1 MTISVPHRLAFW
13 PCLTLLSA
21 TTFGA
26 CKGAPDA
33 PAPEAP
39 PGAAAPADEPSTR
52 TVSVDE
58 SLLTTGRIALT
69 EVTAFAHGGQ
79 LVVPGEVA
87 PGPDGEAEI
96 GSLVA
101 GRVASLDA
109 VEGAAVTKGQ
119 VLAWIDAPEVGSV
132 RADLARASAQ
142 SVAAQQRLDRQ
153 LALQL
158 QGATSQSAVDEA
170 RAAVLSAQADQQG
183 ARAKLGSVGVGGVG
197 STGRL
202 ALRSPIDGVIVER
215 HATLGG
221 AVAPDATLFR
231 VIDPKKVRVRA
242 QWSET
247 LGPIPTPNSG
257 VHLSSRAATSS
268 SAAAPCEATIETHLG
283 LIDPVTRSVTLQ
295 IQPGKGCPSFT
306 TGAYVDV
313 FVAPPGGSKTS
324 VADWVQVPLE
334 AVVDLRGMPTVFVAL
349 AEVGRFEVRT
359 VEPRPSLGN
368 VVPIALGL
376 TAGEKV
382 ASKGVVLLKG
392 EALGD
397 ILGGE

>member
-1 MTISVPHRLAFW
+1 MRISIPNRLALW
-13 PCLTLLSA
+13 PCLTLLSV

-26 CKGAPDA
+26 CKAAPDA
-33 PAPEAP
+33 PAPDAP
-39 PGAAAPADEPSTR
+39 PGEAVPTEQRGAR
-52 TVSVDE
+52 TVSVDQ
-58 SLLTTGRIALT
+58 SLLTTGRIAIT

-101 GRVASLDA
+101 GRIASLDA

-132 RADLARASAQ
+132 RADLARANAQ
-142 SVAAQQRLDRQ
+142 GAAAQQRLDRQ

-183 ARAKLGSVGVGGVG
+183 ARAKLGSVGVGGLG

-215 HATLGG
+215 NATLGG

-231 VIDPKKVRVRA
+231 VINPKKLRIRA

-247 LGPIPTPNSG
+247 LGPIPTPNSV
-257 VHLSSRAATSS
+257 VHLSSRAVTGGGG
-268 SAAAPCEATIETHLG
+268 APCEAVIETHLG
-283 LIDPVTRSVTLQ
+283 LVDPVTRSVTLQ
-295 IQPGKGCPSFT
+295 IQPGNTCPSFT
-306 TGAYVDV
+306 SGAYVDV
-313 FVAPPGGSKTS
+313 LVAPPEGTGATTQ
-324 VADWVQVPLE
+324 WVQVPLE

-349 AEVGRFEVRT
+349 PEAGRFEVRT

-368 VVPIALGL
+368 VVPIAQGL
-376 TAGEKV
+376 ASGEKV